1 MVKIWDNG
9 ELVLVMGNLW
19 RITRIWFAGY
29 TMDWWA
35 SDLLEFISNQNE
47 ADELAGLLGVN
58 SNDLPMDFL
67 LLKQARMSNSTQEK
81 VA

>member
-1 MVKIWDNG
+1 MENNKN
-9 ELVLVMGNLW
+9 LVP
-19 RITRIWFAGY
+19 AGY

-35 SDLLEFISNQNE
+35 SDLLEFISNQDE

-67 LLKQARMSNSTQEK
+67 LLKQARMSNSTQEESGIGICQILI
-81 VA
+81 